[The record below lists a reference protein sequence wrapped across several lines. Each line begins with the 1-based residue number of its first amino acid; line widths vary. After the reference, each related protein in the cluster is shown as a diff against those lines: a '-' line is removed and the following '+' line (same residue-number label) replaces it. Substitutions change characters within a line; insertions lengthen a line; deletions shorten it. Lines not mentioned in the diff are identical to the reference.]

1 MSQKPIYKLSSKYGR
16 IQETLFKSRAKGAF
30 IGMMRKTGP
39 AGWIPVGLP
48 KLKNG
53 ANFDTCLI
61 VIRELLFTE
70 LLFSKIV
77 GEYPDSC
84 KYC

>member
-1 MSQKPIYKLSSKYGR
+1 MEGFKKRYS
-16 IQETLFKSRAKGAF
+16 KSRARGAF

-53 ANFDTCLI
+53 ASFGTCLI

-77 GEYPDSC
+77 GEHPDSC